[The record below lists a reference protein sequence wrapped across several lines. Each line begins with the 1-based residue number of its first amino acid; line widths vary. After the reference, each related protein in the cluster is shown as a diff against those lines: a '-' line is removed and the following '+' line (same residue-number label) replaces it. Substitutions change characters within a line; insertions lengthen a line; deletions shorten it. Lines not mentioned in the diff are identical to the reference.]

1 MRLNGCLLPTL
12 LLLSTGAVATGN
24 LPSPNPFLA
33 DSHNAMTH
41 NDPAQQDAVPLAGPS
56 VPIVGMG
63 SNRAYF
69 IRA

>member
-12 LLLSTGAVATGN
+12 LLSSTGAVSAGN

-33 DSHNAMTH
+33 DSHNAMAH
-41 NDPAQQDAVPLAGPS
+41 NDPAQQDAVPLAGPN
-56 VPIVGMG
+56 VPIVGKG
-63 SNRAYF
+63 WNWAYF